1 MKVKV
6 ENITMAMDRI
16 LIKLYKPTHKKVKQT
31 VLDHEKNKGKDPKN
45 DIMETKT
52 IEESVMYNMQTA
64 IVLSAHPENR
74 LGLKVDD
81 IVIVDVRKLRDFDMY
96 EKVFWCEL
104 YDVLANVQTPNT
116 ILKSMI

>member
-6 ENITMAMDRI
+6 ENITMSMDRV
-16 LIKLYKPTHKKVKQT
+16 LVKVYKPTHKTVKQT

-52 IEESVMYNMQTA
+52 VEEKVMYNMQTA
-64 IVLSAHPENR
+64 IVLNAHSENR
-74 LGLKVDD
+74 LGLKVND

-96 EKVFWCEL
+96 DKVFWCEL
-104 YDVLANVQTPNT
+104 YDVLANVQTPNA
-116 ILKSMI
+116 I